1 MTVPKHFKE
10 VTTGPTAFTVE
21 FSNILANPECIP
33 ILFSFFKFL
42 LFIYVKFHSHLLNL
56 YQKMIFVTHFCLCNT
71 ILQLKVY

>member
-33 ILFSFFKFL
+33 ILFSFFKVS
-42 LFIYVKFHSHLLNL
+42 FIHLR
-56 YQKMIFVTHFCLCNT
+56 
-71 ILQLKVY
+71 